1 MSKERLLSALDKSE
15 SAGSENNLNNA
26 RIKNISEYF
35 NKLRDRFLKPKIKEI
50 RRNLY
55 ETENKKNLSRSKIKE
70 IEQNLIELEESLFKL
85 NKCYYYD
92 DIEYKRIRDVE
103 NSFNGVALNQSTDED
118 YYKPIKTKSAFN
130 GNYIDYESKGDK
142 DKNLSPKEYLDMI
155 RPYLSDIINDH
166 KTPKNLRVHSSNE
179 VIDYETQFGEWKI
192 QLTMSINFISSKD
205 SDETRNMHK
214 KSDNIEII
222 MGSETNDIIEELHE
236 SILQKYQ
243 KGLGESMRGSEFVTN
258 SIDLVYYHLQRI
270 SLNRK
275 GPSHIDSPEWL
286 KNKKATINPKNN
298 DNNCFQ
304 YALTVALNYQNT
316 KKAPQRILKIQPF
329 INRYN
334 LKEID
339 FLSERGDWKKFGQNN
354 KTIALNILF
363 VPHNTEKI
371 RLAYKSKHNF
381 KRKNQAILLMVKNDI
396 ILL

>member
-1 MSKERLLSALDKSE
+1 
-15 SAGSENNLNNA
+15 
-26 RIKNISEYF
+26 
-35 NKLRDRFLKPKIKEI
+35 
-50 RRNLY
+50 
-55 ETENKKNLSRSKIKE
+55 
-70 IEQNLIELEESLFKL
+70 
-85 NKCYYYD
+85 
-92 DIEYKRIRDVE
+92 
-103 NSFNGVALNQSTDED
+103 
-118 YYKPIKTKSAFN
+118 
-130 GNYIDYESKGDK
+130 
-142 DKNLSPKEYLDMI
+142 
-155 RPYLSDIINDH
+155 
-166 KTPKNLRVHSSNE
+166 
-179 VIDYETQFGEWKI
+179 
-192 QLTMSINFISSKD
+192 
-205 SDETRNMHK
+205 
-214 KSDNIEII
+214 

-243 KGLGESMRGSEFVTN
+243 KGLEESMRGSEFVTN
-258 SIDLVYYHLQRI
+258 SIDLLYYHLQRI

-339 FLSERGDWKKFGQNN
+339 FLSEQEDWKKFGQNN

-363 VPHNTEKI
+363 VPYNTEKI